1 MGTCPCVYNMS
12 KESVRKQKIAY
23 FSMEV
28 GLEAGMPTY
37 SGGLGILAGDTIR
50 SAADMRIPMVAVT
63 LLYRKGYFRQCLDA
77 VGRQTESPEEWKVED
92 FLKECSE
99 RVTLKLGGREVRV
112 RAWEY
117 PVKGITGFVVPV
129 YFLDTDLDGN
139 NDWERS
145 LTHLLYGGDDRYR
158 LCQEAVLGAG
168 GVKMLRALGYQ
179 EIERFHMNEGHSSL
193 LTLEL
198 LDEELQAQRRATPKP
213 EDLDRVR
220 EKCVFTT
227 HTPVPAGH
235 DKFPLKLV
243 EEIFGRRKGFDQM
256 QEYFCCDGV
265 LNLTYLALNLSGYVN
280 GVAKKHGEVSRRM
293 FSDDTIDSITNGIHT
308 ATWAAKPFQDL
319 FDRYIPGWRQ
329 DAASLRNA
337 FNIPNLEVWEA
348 HMDAKQALVDYV
360 SQKTGA
366 RLDVNHFTL
375 GFARRAAAYK
385 RGDLIFHDLEQLK
398 KITAKAG
405 RFQILFAGKAHPQD
419 AEGKALIQRI
429 FQAKEALRG
438 HIAVVYLEN
447 YNMEVAKLLT
457 SGVDLWLNN
466 PEPPLEA
473 SGTSGMKA
481 ALNGVPSL
489 SILDGWWIEGY
500 IEGLTGWSIGEAA
513 RSNAG
518 QEDWAKD
525 AASLYLKLSEKI
537 IPLFYQSHER
547 FLDVMRHAIA
557 LNASFFNTQ
566 RMLQQYVV
574 KAYFV

>member
-1 MGTCPCVYNMS
+1 
-12 KESVRKQKIAY
+12 
-23 FSMEV
+23 MEV

-63 LLYRKGYFRQCLDA
+63 LLYRKGYFRQHLDA
-77 VGRQTESPEEWKVED
+77 TGRQTESPEEWKVEN
-92 FLKECSE
+92 FLKESPA
-99 RVTLKLGGREVRV
+99 RVTVKFGGREVGV

-117 PVKGITGFVVPV
+117 AVKGVTGFFVPV
-129 YFLDTDLDGN
+129 YFLDTDLEEN
-139 NDWERS
+139 NDWERG
-145 LTHLLYGGDDRYR
+145 LTHSLYGGDDRYR
-158 LCQEAVLGAG
+158 LCQEAVLGVG
-168 GVKMLRALGYQ
+168 GVKMLRSLGYR

-198 LDEELQAQRRATPKP
+198 LDEELKAKRRTSPKP

-243 EEIFGRRKGFDQM
+243 EEVFGRRKGFDQM

-280 GVAKKHGEVSRRM
+280 GVAKKHGEVSRQM
-293 FSDDTIDSITNGIHT
+293 FSNYTIDSITNGVHT
-308 ATWAAKPFQDL
+308 AAWASKSFQDL

-337 FNIPNLEVWEA
+337 LNIPNLEVWEA

-360 SQKTGA
+360 SKKTGA
-366 RLDVNHFTL
+366 RLDVNHFTV

-385 RGDLIFHDLEQLK
+385 RGDLIFHDLERLK
-398 KITAKAG
+398 KIVSKSG
-405 RFQILFAGKAHPQD
+405 RFQFIFAGKAHPKD
-419 AEGKALIQRI
+419 EEGKALIQRI
-429 FQAKEALRG
+429 FKAREALKND
-438 HIAVVYLEN
+438 ITVVYLEN
-447 YNMEVAKLLT
+447 YDIEVAKLLT

-481 ALNGVPSL
+481 ALNGIPSL
-489 SILDGWWIEGY
+489 SILDGWWIEGH
-500 IEGLTGWSIGEAA
+500 IEGITGWSVSEGV
-513 RSNAG
+513 RSAPG
-518 QEDWAKD
+518 PEDWTKD
-525 AASLYLKLSEKI
+525 AASLYLKLGEKI
-537 IPLFYQSHER
+537 IPLFYQSR
-547 FLDVMRHAIA
+547 DRYLDVMRHAIA